1 VCALD
6 IGVVT
11 SLGSESVAKDV
22 VENSVLR
29 NQTMCCAIVVLV
41 PQHVEWC

>member
-1 VCALD
+1 VY
-6 IGVVT
+6 
-11 SLGSESVAKDV
+11 DV

-41 PQHVEWC
+41 SGHIEWC